1 MLAKSSSTGSLVK
14 LTMCFVALL
23 ILPSVATSQDQM
35 MKKEMSLYD
44 RLGGVYAIA
53 SVVDDFIDRVL
64 INDILNANPA
74 IKEARD
80 RVPKAGLKYR
90 VTEMVCM
97 ATGGPCKYTGRSMK
111 ESHVHLNITE
121 KEWDALV
128 VDFKASLGKF
138 NVPEKEQQE
147 LLTIVGSTKK
157 DIVMM
162 AK

>member
-1 MLAKSSSTGSLVK
+1 MLAKSLSTGSLVT

-23 ILPSVATSQDQM
+23 VPLSFATAQEQM
-35 MKKEMSLYD
+35 MTEEKSLYD

-90 VTEMVCM
+90 ITEMVCM

-111 ESHVHLNITE
+111 ESHVRLNITE

-128 VDFKASLGKF
+128 VDFKASLAKF
-138 NVPEKEQQE
+138 KVPEKEQQE